1 MVLLDLLSP
10 GAPLATQTT
19 AGAPSAADRPT
30 LERVFDYLL
39 AVSVATWA
47 VLGWM
52 APTAPAT
59 TTHWAISLL
68 HLTVAYAIFRRAP
81 LERLGSPRALA
92 SSLPA
97 LVLAGLAFRLAG
109 PLGTWPVF
117 LEVLFLVGAALAIW
131 TFLAM
136 GESFAVLPARRAIV
150 SRGPYRLVRH
160 PAYAGELVMIFAC
173 ALSAHSV
180 WSALVLV
187 AALPFVALRI
197 HAEERLLS
205 GSETYRSYQA
215 EVRSRLIPCLW

>member
-1 MVLLDLLSP
+1 M
-10 GAPLATQTT
+10 
-19 AGAPSAADRPT
+19 ADRPT
-30 LERVFDYLL
+30 LERVFDTLL
-39 AVSVATWA
+39 AGSIVSWAALGLVAT
-47 VLGWM
+47 
-52 APTAPAT
+52 TTPAT
-59 TTHWAISLL
+59 TTWAISLL
-68 HLTVAYAIFRRAP
+68 HLTVAYAIVRRAP
-81 LERLGSPRALA
+81 LGQMGSPRALV

-97 LVLAGLAFRLAG
+97 LVLAGLALRLAA

-117 LEVLFLVGAALAIW
+117 LEVAFLVGAALAIW

-136 GESFAVLPARRAIV
+136 GESFAVLPARRDIV

-173 ALSAHSV
+173 ALSGASV

-187 AALPFVALRI
+187 GAFPFVALRI

-205 GSETYRSYQA
+205 NSEPYRRYQM